1 MGVKEERKIHLI
13 EEEIESAPRRYDMS
27 NLFHDYE

>member
-13 EEEIESAPRRYDMS
+13 EEEMESAPRRYDMS